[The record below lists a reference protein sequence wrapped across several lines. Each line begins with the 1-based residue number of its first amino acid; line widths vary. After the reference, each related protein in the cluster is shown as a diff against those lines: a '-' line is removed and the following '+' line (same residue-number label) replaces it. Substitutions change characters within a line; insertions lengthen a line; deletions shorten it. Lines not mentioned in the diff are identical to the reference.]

1 MNHKQVQRF
10 VLSFLEQ
17 TGCRILE
24 KSPAHVVVKLS
35 PEADRALTNRHFYWS
50 FVDRTGA
57 EPETMTFAWHF
68 EPPAKGG
75 AAAQGSAGGG
85 MAVHGGPAVPGY
97 AGGAGNA
104 PAPASAGPGDPPP
117 GSAFPGGAFPGGVTP
132 SGTAPVMEASSEL
145 GTPAAGAA
153 PAGEASPVP
162 GAAPT
167 SGAAPVPP
175 HTPAPGFR
183 VLTEQIHFGS
193 GRLNQLFDYVRQ
205 NGRNVLLFAEPPR
218 GASPFSATWPY
229 TAWLGVNFKVSYE
242 CDVKRDELYGWGIS
256 LATGVIDE
264 RFRERVQAAKLT
276 ARLPEGVHV
285 LKNTLSPRKAMA
297 QLEAHLE
304 RKLKRGDF
312 SWAVEAESR
321 RLDELERVV
330 HYYRPLIERAENA
343 EQREALK
350 TRLKNREAEIDWQY
364 RPRVTVS
371 VINCGI
377 FHFPGID

>member
-1 MNHKQVQRF
+1 MNRKQVQRF

-17 TGCRILE
+17 TGCHIIE
-24 KSPAHVVVKLS
+24 KSPTHVVVKLS

-50 FVDRTGA
+50 FIDRTGA

-68 EPPAKGG
+68 GQPAKDGDAARGDAVPGSAAG
-75 AAAQGSAGGG
+75 AGAAGGG
-85 MAVHGGPAVPGY
+85 T
-97 AGGAGNA
+97 
-104 PAPASAGPGDPPP
+104 APASANVASGASPGN
-117 GSAFPGGAFPGGVTP
+117 AQPGGAFSAGAAP
-132 SGTAPVMEASSEL
+132 SGTA
-145 GTPAAGAA
+145 
-153 PAGEASPVP
+153 VP
-162 GAAPT
+162 SFA
-167 SGAAPVPP
+167 
-175 HTPAPGFR
+175 PAPGYR

-193 GRLNQLFDYVRQ
+193 ARLNQLFDYVRK

-218 GASPFSATWPY
+218 GASPFRATWPY

-264 RFRERVQAAKLT
+264 RFRERLQAARLT
-276 ARLPEGVHV
+276 ARMPEGVQL
-285 LKNTLSPRKAMA
+285 LKSTLTPRKAMA
-297 QLEAHLE
+297 HLEAHLE

-321 RLDELERVV
+321 RLDELERVI
-330 HYYRPLIERAENA
+330 HYYRPLIERAETA
-343 EQREALK
+343 EQREALR
-350 TRLKNREAEIDWQY
+350 TRMKNREAEIDWQY

>member
-1 MNHKQVQRF
+1 MNHRQVQRF

-24 KSPAHVVVKLS
+24 KSPSHVVVKLS
-35 PEADRALTNRHFYWS
+35 PEADRAITNRPFYWS

-68 EPPAKGG
+68 EPPAKGSATG
-75 AAAQGSAGGG
+75 NTAAQVQGSAPLGSAMAQGDATGGIE
-85 MAVHGGPAVPGY
+85 AGGIAAPGRAVPPE
-97 AGGAGNA
+97 GATASGAEPAAEVSSGPGA
-104 PAPASAGPGDPPP
+104 PAA
-117 GSAFPGGAFPGGVTP
+117 
-132 SGTAPVMEASSEL
+132 
-145 GTPAAGAA
+145 PAAGTVSA
-153 PAGEASPVP
+153 PAFA
-162 GAAPT
+162 
-167 SGAAPVPP
+167 
-175 HTPAPGFR
+175 PAPGFR
-183 VLTEQIHFGS
+183 VLTEHIHFGS

-218 GASPFSATWPY
+218 GAFPASATWPY
-229 TAWLGVNFKVSYE
+229 TAWLGANFKVSYE

-285 LKNTLSPRKAMA
+285 LKSTLSPRKAIA

-312 SWAVEAESR
+312 SWALEAESR

-330 HYYRPLIERAENA
+330 HYYRPLIERADNA

-350 TRLKNREAEIDWQY
+350 NRLKKREAEIDRQY

-371 VINCGI
+371 VMNCGI